1 MKIRNFA
8 RIRSATPIM
17 ELVQDS
23 LAKFFRPLEV
33 NPYIDGVEL
42 DATIVAGTPV
52 AISHGLGRTP
62 VGWWVTDV
70 AVATAVFR
78 TAWSDSTITLDASV
92 NCTIKVWVS

>member
-33 NPYIDGVEL
+33 NPYLDGVEL
-42 DATIVAGTPV
+42 E
-52 AISHGLGRTP
+52 ISITGGANSTFNHGLGRTP
-62 VGWWVTDV
+62 VGWWTTDLD
-70 AVATAVFR
+70 TDTTVFR
-78 TAWSDSTITLDASV
+78 VSWTETEIVLTANNSCSG
-92 NCTIKVWVS
+92 KVWVS